1 MDIHREIDH
10 ARSEGTPAALCIVVQ
25 TKGSTPRKAG
35 ARMLVYEG
43 GQVSG
48 TIGGGNLEKA
58 VVANALQQLQA
69 GVPKL
74 FRHELLQEHNM
85 CCGGTMDIYIE
96 PLPRMNTLYI
106 FGAGHVGKAL
116 ARLAS
121 GLDFTLHVID
131 DRREELD
138 RITLPDVRKVH
149 GTFREVMQG
158 LPFSKDTYIVVMT
171 YDHVTDREILAH
183 CIQRPHA
190 YLGMIGS
197 ERKARITKR
206 MFSKDGVATMD
217 QLDRV
222 RMPIGKAIAAETP
235 EEIAIS
241 ILAELIEA
249 KNNACV
255 NK

>member
-10 ARSEGTPAALCIVVQ
+10 ARSQGTPAALCIVVQ

-58 VVANALQQLQA
+58 VVANALQQLRA
-69 GVPKL
+69 GTPKL
-74 FRHELLQEHNM
+74 FRHELLQEHKM
-85 CCGGTMDIYIE
+85 CCGGTVDIYIE

-116 ARLAS
+116 ARLAN
-121 GLDFTLHVID
+121 GLDFVLHVID

-138 RITLPDVRKVH
+138 RITTPDVRKVH
-149 GTFREVMQG
+149 GPFREVMQG
-158 LPFSKDTYIVVMT
+158 LSFSKDTYIVVMT

-190 YLGMIGS
+190 YIGMIGS

-206 MFSKDGVATMD
+206 MFSKDGVATME

-222 RMPIGKAIAAETP
+222 RMPIGKSIAAETP

-241 ILAELIEA
+241 ILAELIEV

>member
-1 MDIHREIDH
+1 MDIHKEIEH
-10 ARSEGTPAALCIVVQ
+10 ARSEGTAAALCIVVQ

-35 ARMLVYEG
+35 ARMLVYADG
-43 GQVSG
+43 RLSG

-58 VVANALQQLQA
+58 VVAHAFEQLQA
-69 GVPKL
+69 GTPKL

-85 CCGGTMDIYIE
+85 CCGGTVDIYIE
-96 PLPRMNTLYI
+96 PLPRMNTLYL

-121 GLDFTLHVID
+121 ELDFVLHVID

-138 RITLPDVRKVH
+138 RITTPGVRKVH
-149 GTFREVMQG
+149 GQFREV
-158 LPFSKDTYIVVMT
+158 LPALAFSTNAYIVVMT

-190 YLGMIGS
+190 YIGMIGS

-206 MFSKDGVATMD
+206 MFSKDGVATVE

-222 RMPIGKAIAAETP
+222 HMPIGKSIAAETP

-241 ILAELIEA
+241 ILAELIEV

>member
-1 MDIHREIDH
+1 MDIHKEIEH

-35 ARMLVYEG
+35 ARMLVYADG
-43 GQVSG
+43 RLSG

-58 VVANALQQLQA
+58 VVAHAFQQLQA
-69 GVPKL
+69 GTPKL

-85 CCGGTMDIYIE
+85 CCGGTVDIYIE

-121 GLDFTLHVID
+121 GLDFVLHVID

-138 RITLPDVRKVH
+138 RITMPGVRKVH
-149 GTFREVMQG
+149 GAFREVLHG
-158 LPFSKDTYIVVMT
+158 LAFNTNAYIVVMT

-206 MFSKDGVATMD
+206 MFSKDGLATVE

-222 RMPIGKAIAAETP
+222 RMPIGKSIAAETP

-241 ILAELIEA
+241 ILAEMIEA
-249 KNNACV
+249 KNTACA